1 MKYEYKKVTGHDQ
14 KKFIENGHTMFESE
28 VLQRLK
34 RLAYLE
40 EQHKQTKGTPLESNN
55 NIPHVSNNVL
65 IDYIEND
72 AEIAIPID
80 EFFNDDGTN
89 ITKKQYGKV
98 LLKYLVKELRE
109 HYC

>member
-1 MKYEYKKVTGHDQ
+1 MTQ
-14 KKFIENGHTMFESE
+14 KEEIANIIAKALGELEQIPVELSEKAHSTMME
-28 VLQRLK
+28 VLRLVKNLDIQR
-34 RLAYLE
+34 
-40 EQHKQTKGTPLESNN
+40 
-55 NIPHVSNNVL
+55 VSNSAL
-65 IDYIEND
+65 IDYIETD

-80 EFFNDDGTN
+80 EFFNGDGTN